1 MITTMH
7 ATETSESIISHFI
20 GHMVLSE
27 DMDVV
32 VTAVVEGMY
41 RLLFYLIKNN

>member
-7 ATETSESIISHFI
+7 ATETSESIISNFI

-32 VTAVVEGMY
+32 VMAVVEGMC
-41 RLLFYLIKNN
+41 RIFYLIKNN